1 MADIDIR
8 YKGNT
13 IATMSGSGLKTLQ
26 TSGKYCE
33 DNITITY
40 TAPSGGGG
48 VTPTGS
54 ITITENGTY
63 DVTDKASAI
72 VNVPTFKRW
81 VYTNP
86 TRVTNTENVTVL
98 TDSWLAQNYN
108 NVNLE
113 VIMSAIDQPSATDS
127 DNIYFIYT
135 VARNK
140 SLTSDATNAQIITRI
155 GKSSGYSVTN
165 GGVLQGINPT
175 TRGML
180 RLNSSGELMV
190 RIDGSCILEAG
201 NYEIIARIIS

>member
-1 MADIDIR
+1 MPDINIS
-8 YKGNT
+8 YNGSS
-13 IATMSGSGLKTLQ
+13 IASMSASGTKTLQ

-33 DNITITY
+33 DDITITY
-40 TAPSGGGG
+40 VSPGGGGG
-48 VTPTGS
+48 VTPSGS

-86 TRVTNTENVTVL
+86 TRVTATENITVL
-98 TDSWLAQNYN
+98 TDSWLAQNYD

-113 VIMSAIDQPSATDS
+113 VIMSAIDQPTATDTS
-127 DNIYFIYT
+127 NIYFTHT

-140 SLTSDATNAQIITRI
+140 SFTSGATNAQIITRI
-155 GKSSGYSVTN
+155 GKSTGYSTTN

-190 RIDGSCILEAG
+190 RIDGSCMLEAG
-201 NYEIIARIIS
+201 DYEIIARLVP